1 MSTVTKYQ
9 PGTLVHYRNR
19 DWMVLPSEDSEIL
32 RIKPLGGS
40 EEEETAILL
49 ALNLPSEKIST
60 ASFPEPDPTQLGD
73 FETAKLLFDASRL
86 SFRNSAGPFRCMG
99 KLSFR
104 PRSYQLVPLVMA
116 LKQDVVRLMI
126 ADDVG
131 IGKTIE
137 ALIILKELME
147 RGEVK
152 KFAVICPPHLCE
164 QWQQEIKDKL
174 DIEAE
179 IIRSSTAAK
188 LDRMIPDD
196 QSVFHH
202 IPYQVISI
210 DYIKADR
217 RRGIFINDCPDFI
230 IVDEAH
236 TCALPEGSKTK
247 SQQQRHLL
255 LHDIAQNPKRNIL
268 LLTAT
273 PHSGKDEEFTSL
285 LSLLKP
291 EFGKL
296 NFERIEQSDKKKLAK
311 HFVQRKRE
319 NIRRWLNEE
328 TEFPRRDSKEIGY
341 TLTFEYQMFYQNLLR
356 FARGISKVEAETKQ
370 AQLLRSWAAIALIKG
385 AMSSPDMAVE
395 MLERRKEKLQ
405 SGNEELDSPS
415 IEETLF
421 EDLEFSSDIP
431 RLDLIENLD
440 LKNDEITQLTSLQEE
455 ARLLTRKEVDR
466 KFDATLKLIKQW
478 VSEGYHPIIFC
489 HYIATAHYVKKRLIE
504 ELPRNVKVEAVTSEL
519 ADEQRREQID
529 ILGKHEGSRVLVATD
544 CLSEGINLQ
553 EYFTA
558 VLHYDL
564 PWNPNRIEQREGRV
578 DRFGQ
583 TAPEIK
589 TYILHGEDNAMDQF
603 VMEVLIKKV
612 REIQKS
618 IGVSINIGENSKSI
632 MAEAAKRILFDEKTT
647 GIQSKLFVDTEETVS
662 NELELARKK
671 GENIRSIFAHETID
685 PEAIKKDLEAVD
697 EAIGDV
703 NTVAGFV
710 RGAVSQLGGVCK
722 SDGVGFIL
730 QPQNL
735 PPHIRR
741 FFGNDQQVKIS
752 FVSPTP
758 KGYKYIGRNHAFVEQ
773 LCHFLLAIAFEPH
786 PEFGKMA
793 RVCEIQT
800 DSVTSRTALI
810 MFRVRNVIKEVAAQ
824 RESVAEEMY
833 LWGYRAISGE
843 LETIEYSEAKKLLLE
858 AKAISNL
865 PAERQ
870 SQDISEELKRFDQ
883 MKPKFIEL
891 ANQRADNLVEAHG
904 RFKELIGGRR
914 YEKATPILPPDVMGL
929 YILMPKPKAL

>member
-1 MSTVTKYQ
+1 MSTATKHQ
-9 PGTLVHYRNR
+9 PGTLVHFRNR
-19 DWMVLPSEDSEIL
+19 DWMVLPSDDSGIL

-40 EEEETAILL
+40 EEEETAVFLD
-49 ALNLPSEKIST
+49 LNLPSDKITS
-60 ASFPEPDPTQLGD
+60 ASFPEPEPTQLGD

-116 LKQDVVRLMI
+116 LKQDIVRLMI

-131 IGKTIE
+131 IGKTVE

-188 LDRMIPDD
+188 LDRLIPDD

-202 IPYQVISI
+202 IPFQVISI
-210 DYIKADR
+210 DYIKADK
-217 RRGIFINDCPDFI
+217 RRGIFINDCPDFV

-255 LHDIAQNPKRNIL
+255 LHEIASNPKRGLL

-273 PHSGKDEEFTSL
+273 PHSGKDAEFTSL
-285 LSLLKP
+285 LGLLKP
-291 EFGKL
+291 EFAKL
-296 NFERIEQSDKKKLAK
+296 NFEHIDQKDKKKLAK
-311 HFVQRKRE
+311 YFIQRKRE

-328 TEFPRRDSKEIGY
+328 TEFPERDSKEIGY
-341 TLTFEYQMFYQNLLR
+341 VLTPEYQLFYQNLLR
-356 FARGISKVEAETKQ
+356 FARGISEVEAETKQ

-385 AMSSPDMAVE
+385 AMSSPDMAVD
-395 MLERRKEKLQ
+395 MLERRKEKILSESEDVQ
-405 SGNEELDSPS
+405 APS
-415 IEETLF
+415 LEDTLF

-431 RLDLIENLD
+431 RTDLIENLE
-440 LKNDEITQLTSLQEE
+440 LQNEEIMELTALQDEV
-455 ARLLTRKEVDR
+455 RLLTRKDVDR
-466 KFDATLKLIKQW
+466 KLETTIKLIKQW
-478 VSEGYHPIIFC
+478 IKEGYDPIIFC
-489 HYIATAHYVKKRLIE
+489 HYISTAHYVKKRLVE
-504 ELPRNVKVEAVTSEL
+504 ELPKNVCIESVTSEL

-529 ILGKHEGSRVLVATD
+529 LMGKSEGRRVLVATD

-589 TYILHGEDNAMDQF
+589 TYVLYGEDNAMDTF

-632 MAEAAKRILFDEKTT
+632 MAEAAKRILFDQKSSGT
-647 GIQSKLFVDTEETVS
+647 QSRLFADTEETVS

-671 GENIRSIFAHETID
+671 GENLRSIFAHETID

-703 NTVAGFV
+703 STVAGFV
-710 RGAVSQLGGVCK
+710 RGAVAQLGGVCK
-722 SDGVGFIL
+722 SDGVGYIL

-741 FFGNDQQVKIS
+741 PFGTEQQVKIS

-758 KGYKYIGRNHAFVEQ
+758 KGYKYIGRNHTFVEQ

-786 PEFGKMA
+786 PEYGKMA

-800 DSVTSRTALI
+800 DAVSARTALV
-810 MFRVRNVIKEVAAQ
+810 MFRVRNVIKEVAAN

-833 LWGYRAISGE
+833 LWGYRSVSGNM
-843 LETIEYSEAKKLLLE
+843 ETIEYKEAKNLLIE
-858 AKAISNL
+858 AKALSNL
-865 PAERQ
+865 PIERQ
-870 SQDISEELKRFDQ
+870 TQDIQEELKRFEA
-883 MKPKFIEL
+883 MKPQFIEL
-891 ANQRADNLVEAHG
+891 ANQRADTLVEAHS

-914 YEKATPILPPDVMGL
+914 YEKATPVLPPDVMGV

>member
-1 MSTVTKYQ
+1 MSTAIQHQ
-9 PGTLVHYRNR
+9 PGTLIRYRNR
-19 DWMVLPSEDSEIL
+19 DWMVLPSDDIDIL

-40 EEEETAILL
+40 EEEETAVFLG
-49 ALNLPSEKIST
+49 LNLPSEKITS
-60 ASFPEPDPTQLGD
+60 ASFPEPEPTQLGD

-116 LKQDVVRLMI
+116 LKQDTVRLMI

-137 ALIILKELME
+137 ALIILKEMME

-152 KFAVICPPHLCE
+152 RFAVICPPHLCE

-188 LDRMIPDD
+188 LDRIIPDD

-202 IPYQVISI
+202 IPFQVISI
-210 DYIKADR
+210 DYIKADK

-236 TCALPEGSKTK
+236 TCALPEGSKSK

-255 LHDIAQNPKRNIL
+255 LDEIASNPKRNLL

-273 PHSGKDEEFTSL
+273 PHSGKDAEFTSL
-285 LSLLKP
+285 LGLLKP

-296 NFERIEQSDKKKLAK
+296 NFEHIEQSDKKKLARY
-311 HFVQRKRE
+311 FIQRKRE

-328 TEFPRRDSKEIGY
+328 TEFPQRDSKEIGY
-341 TLTFEYQMFYQNLLR
+341 SLTPEYQLFYQSLLR
-356 FARGISKVEAETKQ
+356 FARGISEVEAETKQ

-395 MLERRKEKLQ
+395 MLERRKEKLL
-405 SGNEELDSPS
+405 SGNEEVEAPS
-415 IEETLF
+415 LEDTLF

-431 RLDLIENLD
+431 RTDLLETLDLEGEEIKD
-440 LKNDEITQLTSLQEE
+440 LTALQNE
-455 ARLLTRKEVDR
+455 ARLLARKEIDR
-466 KFDATLKLIKQW
+466 KIETSIKLIKQW
-478 VSEGYHPIIFC
+478 IKEGHDPIIFC
-489 HYIATAHYVKKRLIE
+489 HYIATAHYVKKRLVE
-504 ELPRNVKVEAVTSEL
+504 ELPKNVCVEAITSEM

-529 ILGKHEGSRVLVATD
+529 LMGKSEGRRVLIATD

-553 EYFTA
+553 EHFTA

-589 TYILHGEDNAMDQF
+589 TYVLYGEDNAMDTF
-603 VMEVLIKKV
+603 VMDVLIRKV

-632 MAEAAKRILFDEKTT
+632 MAEAAKRILFDKSS
-647 GIQSKLFVDTEETVS
+647 GMQSRLFADTEESVT

-671 GENIRSIFAHETID
+671 GENLRSIFAHERID
-685 PEAIKKDLEAVD
+685 PVAIKQDLEAVD

-703 NTVAGFV
+703 DTVASFV
-710 RGAVSQLGGVCK
+710 QGAMAQLGGVCK
-722 SDGVGFIL
+722 SDGIGFVL

-741 FFGNDQQVKIS
+741 FFGKDQQVKIS
-752 FVSPTP
+752 FISPTP

-773 LCHFLLAIAFEPH
+773 LCHFLLAIAFEPN
-786 PEFGKMA
+786 PEYGKMA

-800 DSVTSRTALI
+800 DAVISRTALI

-833 LWGYRAISGE
+833 LWGYRSNAGSM
-843 LETIEYSEAKKLLLE
+843 ETIEYKEAKNLLMA
-858 AKAISNL
+858 AKALSNL
-865 PAERQ
+865 PVERQ
-870 SQDISEELKRFDQ
+870 VQDIQEELKRFDT
-883 MKPKFIEL
+883 MKPQFIEL

-904 RFKELIGGRR
+904 RFKDLIGGRR
-914 YEKATPILPPDVMGL
+914 YEKATPVLPPDVMGV

>member
-1 MSTVTKYQ
+1 MSTETKYQ
-9 PGTLVHYRNR
+9 PGTLINYRNR
-19 DWMVLPSEDSEIL
+19 DWMVLPSDESDVL

-40 EEEETAILL
+40 EEEETAIFL

-174 DIEAE
+174 DIESE

-210 DYIKADR
+210 DYIKADK

-255 LHDIAQNPKRNIL
+255 LHDISTNPKRNIL

-328 TEFPRRDSKEIGY
+328 TEFPQRDSKEIGY

-385 AMSSPDMAVE
+385 AMSSPDMAIE

-405 SGNEELDSPS
+405 SGSEEIDSPS

-440 LKNDEITQLTSLQEE
+440 LKNDEIVQLTSLQDE
-455 ARLLTRKEVDR
+455 ARLLTRKQVDR
-466 KFDATLKLIKQW
+466 KFDATFKLIKQW
-478 VSEGYHPIIFC
+478 VSEGFHPIIFC

-504 ELPRNVKVEAVTSEL
+504 ELPRNVKVVAVTSEL

-529 ILGKHEGSRVLVATD
+529 ILGKFEGSRVLVATD

-647 GIQSKLFVDTEETVS
+647 GIQSKLFGDTEETVS
-662 NELELARKK
+662 NELELARRK

-703 NTVAGFV
+703 KTVEGFV
-710 RGAVSQLGGVCK
+710 HGAVSQLGGVCK

-741 FFGNDQQVKIS
+741 FFGKEQQVKIS

-758 KGYKYIGRNHAFVEQ
+758 KGYKYIGRNNAFVEQ

-786 PEFGKMA
+786 PEYGKMA

-800 DSVTSRTALI
+800 DSVVSRTALI

-833 LWGYRAISGE
+833 LWGYRAISGD
-843 LETIEYSEAKKLLLE
+843 LETIEYLEAKKLLLE

-870 SQDISEELKRFDQ
+870 TQDIRDELKRFDQ

>member
-1 MSTVTKYQ
+1 MSTETKYQ
-9 PGTLVHYRNR
+9 PGTLVNYRNR
-19 DWMVLPSEDSEIL
+19 DWMVLPSDESDVL

-40 EEEETAILL
+40 EEEETAIFL

-174 DIEAE
+174 DIESE

-210 DYIKADR
+210 DYIKADK

-255 LHDIAQNPKRNIL
+255 LHDISTNPKRNIL

-285 LSLLKP
+285 LGLLKP
-291 EFGKL
+291 EFGRL

-328 TEFPRRDSKEIGY
+328 TEFPQRDSKEIGY

-440 LKNDEITQLTSLQEE
+440 LKNDEIAQLTSLQEE

-466 KFDATLKLIKQW
+466 KFEATFKLIKQW
-478 VSEGYHPIIFC
+478 VAEGFHPIIFC

-529 ILGKHEGSRVLVATD
+529 ILGKHVGSRVLVATD

-647 GIQSKLFVDTEETVS
+647 GIQSKLFVDTEETVT

-710 RGAVSQLGGVCK
+710 QGAVSQLGGVCK

-741 FFGNDQQVKIS
+741 YFGNDQKVKIS

-758 KGYKYIGRNHAFVEQ
+758 KGYKYIGRNHAFVEH

>member
-1 MSTVTKYQ
+1 
-9 PGTLVHYRNR
+9 
-19 DWMVLPSEDSEIL
+19 MVLPSDDIDIL

-40 EEEETAILL
+40 EEEETAVFLG
-49 ALNLPSEKIST
+49 LNLPSEKITS
-60 ASFPEPDPTQLGD
+60 ASFPEPEPTQLGD

-116 LKQDVVRLMI
+116 LKQDTVRLMI

-137 ALIILKELME
+137 ALIILKEMME

-152 KFAVICPPHLCE
+152 RFAVICPPHLCE

-188 LDRMIPDD
+188 LDRIIPDD

-202 IPYQVISI
+202 IPFQVISI
-210 DYIKADR
+210 DYIKADK

-236 TCALPEGSKTK
+236 TCALPEGSKSK

-255 LHDIAQNPKRNIL
+255 LDEIASNPKRNLL

-273 PHSGKDEEFTSL
+273 PHSGKDAEFTSL
-285 LSLLKP
+285 LGLLKP

-296 NFERIEQSDKKKLAK
+296 NFEHIEQSDKKKLARY
-311 HFVQRKRE
+311 FIQRKRE

-328 TEFPRRDSKEIGY
+328 TEFPQRDSKEIGY
-341 TLTFEYQMFYQNLLR
+341 SLTPEYQLFYQSLLR
-356 FARGISKVEAETKQ
+356 FARGISEVEAETKQ

-395 MLERRKEKLQ
+395 MLERRKEKLL
-405 SGNEELDSPS
+405 SGNEEVEAPS
-415 IEETLF
+415 LEDTLF

-431 RLDLIENLD
+431 RTDLLETLDLEGEEIKD
-440 LKNDEITQLTSLQEE
+440 LTALQNE
-455 ARLLTRKEVDR
+455 ARLLARKEIDR
-466 KFDATLKLIKQW
+466 KIETSIKLIKQW
-478 VSEGYHPIIFC
+478 IKEGHDPIIFC
-489 HYIATAHYVKKRLIE
+489 HYIATAHYVKKRLVE
-504 ELPRNVKVEAVTSEL
+504 ELPKNVCVEAITSEM

-529 ILGKHEGSRVLVATD
+529 LMGKSEGRRVLIATD

-553 EYFTA
+553 EHFTA

-589 TYILHGEDNAMDQF
+589 TYVLYGEDNAMDTF
-603 VMEVLIKKV
+603 VMDVLIRKV

-632 MAEAAKRILFDEKTT
+632 MAEAAKRILFDKSS
-647 GIQSKLFVDTEETVS
+647 GMQSRLFADTEESVT

-671 GENIRSIFAHETID
+671 GENLRSIFAHERID
-685 PEAIKKDLEAVD
+685 PVAIKQDLEAVD

-703 NTVAGFV
+703 DTVASFV
-710 RGAVSQLGGVCK
+710 QGAMAQLGGVCK
-722 SDGVGFIL
+722 SDGIGFVL

-741 FFGNDQQVKIS
+741 FFGKDQQVKIS
-752 FVSPTP
+752 FISPTP

-773 LCHFLLAIAFEPH
+773 LCHFLLAIAFEPN
-786 PEFGKMA
+786 PEYGKMA

-800 DSVTSRTALI
+800 DAVISRTALI

-833 LWGYRAISGE
+833 LWGYRSNAGSM
-843 LETIEYSEAKKLLLE
+843 ETIEYKEAKNLLMA
-858 AKAISNL
+858 AKALSNL
-865 PAERQ
+865 PVERQ
-870 SQDISEELKRFDQ
+870 VQDIQEELKRFDT
-883 MKPKFIEL
+883 MKPQFIEL

-904 RFKELIGGRR
+904 RFKDLIGGRR
-914 YEKATPILPPDVMGL
+914 YEKATPVLPPDVMGV

>member
-1 MSTVTKYQ
+1 MSTAIQHQ
-9 PGTLVHYRNR
+9 PGTLIRYRNR
-19 DWMVLPSEDSEIL
+19 DWMVLPSDDLDIL

-40 EEEETAILL
+40 EEEETAVFLG
-49 ALNLPSEKIST
+49 LNLPSEKITS
-60 ASFPEPDPTQLGD
+60 ASFPEPEPTQLGD

-116 LKQDVVRLMI
+116 LKQDTVRLMI

-137 ALIILKELME
+137 ALIILKEMME

-152 KFAVICPPHLCE
+152 RFAVICPPHLCE

-188 LDRMIPDD
+188 LDRIIPDD

-202 IPYQVISI
+202 IPFQVISI
-210 DYIKADR
+210 DYIKADK

-236 TCALPEGSKTK
+236 TCALPEGSKSK

-255 LHDIAQNPKRNIL
+255 LDEIASNPKRNLL

-273 PHSGKDEEFTSL
+273 PHSGKDAEFTSL
-285 LSLLKP
+285 LGLLKP

-296 NFERIEQSDKKKLAK
+296 NFEHIEQSDKKKLAR
-311 HFVQRKRE
+311 HFIQRKRE

-328 TEFPRRDSKEIGY
+328 TEFPQRDSKEIGY
-341 TLTFEYQMFYQNLLR
+341 SLTPEYQLFYQSLLR
-356 FARGISKVEAETKQ
+356 FARGISEVEAETKQ

-395 MLERRKEKLQ
+395 MLERRKEKLL
-405 SGNEELDSPS
+405 SGNEEVEAPS
-415 IEETLF
+415 LEDTLF

-431 RLDLIENLD
+431 RTDLLETLDLEGEEIKD
-440 LKNDEITQLTSLQEE
+440 LTALQNE
-455 ARLLTRKEVDR
+455 ARLLARKEIDR
-466 KFDATLKLIKQW
+466 KIETSIKLIKQW
-478 VSEGYHPIIFC
+478 IKEGHDPIIFC
-489 HYIATAHYVKKRLIE
+489 HYIATAHYVKKRLVE
-504 ELPRNVKVEAVTSEL
+504 ELPKNVCVEAITSEM

-529 ILGKHEGSRVLVATD
+529 LMGKSEGRRVLIATD

-553 EYFTA
+553 EHFTA

-589 TYILHGEDNAMDQF
+589 TYVLYGEDNAMDTF
-603 VMEVLIKKV
+603 VMDVLIRKV

-632 MAEAAKRILFDEKTT
+632 MAEAAKRILFDKSS
-647 GIQSKLFVDTEETVS
+647 GMQSRLFADTEESVT

-671 GENIRSIFAHETID
+671 GENLRSIFAHESID
-685 PEAIKKDLEAVD
+685 PVAIKQDLEAVD

-703 NTVAGFV
+703 DTVASFV
-710 RGAVSQLGGVCK
+710 QGAVAQLGGVCK
-722 SDGVGFIL
+722 SDGIGFVL

-741 FFGNDQQVKIS
+741 FFGKDQQVKIS
-752 FVSPTP
+752 FISPTP

-773 LCHFLLAIAFEPH
+773 LCHFLLAIAFEPN
-786 PEFGKMA
+786 PEYGKMA

-800 DSVTSRTALI
+800 DAVLSRTALI
-810 MFRVRNVIKEVAAQ
+810 MFRVRNVIKEVAAH

-833 LWGYRAISGE
+833 LWGYRSNAGSM
-843 LETIEYSEAKKLLLE
+843 ETIEYKEAKNLLMA
-858 AKAISNL
+858 AKALSNL
-865 PAERQ
+865 PVERQ
-870 SQDISEELKRFDQ
+870 VQDIQEELKRFDT
-883 MKPKFIEL
+883 MKPQFIEL

-904 RFKELIGGRR
+904 RFKDLIGGRR
-914 YEKATPILPPDVMGL
+914 YEKATPILPPDVMGV

>member
-1 MSTVTKYQ
+1 MSTAIQHQ
-9 PGTLVHYRNR
+9 PGTLIRYRNR
-19 DWMVLPSEDSEIL
+19 DWMVLPSDDLDIL

-40 EEEETAILL
+40 EEEETAVFLG
-49 ALNLPSEKIST
+49 LNLPSEKITS
-60 ASFPEPDPTQLGD
+60 ASFPEPEPTQLGD

-116 LKQDVVRLMI
+116 LKQDTVRLMI

-137 ALIILKELME
+137 ALIILKEMME

-152 KFAVICPPHLCE
+152 RFAVICPPHLCE

-188 LDRMIPDD
+188 LDRIIPDD

-202 IPYQVISI
+202 IPFQVISI
-210 DYIKADR
+210 DYIKADK

-236 TCALPEGSKTK
+236 TCALPEGSKSK

-255 LHDIAQNPKRNIL
+255 LDEIASNPKRNLL

-273 PHSGKDEEFTSL
+273 PHSGKDAEFTSL
-285 LSLLKP
+285 LGLLKP
-291 EFGKL
+291 EFGNL
-296 NFERIEQSDKKKLAK
+296 NFEHIAQSDKKKLAR
-311 HFVQRKRE
+311 HFIQRKRE

-328 TEFPRRDSKEIGY
+328 TEFPQRDSKEIGY
-341 TLTFEYQMFYQNLLR
+341 SLTPEYQLFYQSLLR
-356 FARGISKVEAETKQ
+356 FARGISEVEAETKQ

-395 MLERRKEKLQ
+395 MLERRKEKLL
-405 SGNEELDSPS
+405 SGNEEVEAPS
-415 IEETLF
+415 LEDTLF

-431 RLDLIENLD
+431 RTDLLETLDLEGEEIKD
-440 LKNDEITQLTSLQEE
+440 LTALQNE
-455 ARLLTRKEVDR
+455 ARLLVRKEIDR
-466 KFDATLKLIKQW
+466 KIETSIKLIKQW
-478 VSEGYHPIIFC
+478 IKEGHDPIIFC
-489 HYIATAHYVKKRLIE
+489 HYIATAHYVKKRLVE
-504 ELPRNVKVEAVTSEL
+504 ELPKNVCIEAITSEL

-529 ILGKHEGSRVLVATD
+529 LMGKSEGRRVLVATD

-553 EYFTA
+553 EHFTA

-589 TYILHGEDNAMDQF
+589 TYVLYGEDNAMDTF
-603 VMEVLIKKV
+603 VMDVLIRKV

-632 MAEAAKRILFDEKTT
+632 MAEAAKRILFDKSS
-647 GIQSKLFVDTEETVS
+647 GMQSRLFADTEESVT

-671 GENIRSIFAHETID
+671 GENLRSIFAHESID
-685 PEAIKKDLEAVD
+685 PVAIKQDLEAVD

-703 NTVAGFV
+703 DTVASFV
-710 RGAVSQLGGVCK
+710 QGAVAQLGGVCK
-722 SDGVGFIL
+722 SDGIGFVL

-741 FFGNDQQVKIS
+741 FFGKDQQVKIS
-752 FVSPTP
+752 FISPTP

-773 LCHFLLAIAFEPH
+773 LCHFLLAIAFEPN
-786 PEFGKMA
+786 PEYGKMA

-800 DSVTSRTALI
+800 DAVLSRTALI
-810 MFRVRNVIKEVAAQ
+810 MFRVRNVIKEVAAH

-833 LWGYRAISGE
+833 LWGYRSNAGSM
-843 LETIEYSEAKKLLLE
+843 ETIEYKEAKNLLMA
-858 AKAISNL
+858 AKALSNL
-865 PAERQ
+865 PVERQ
-870 SQDISEELKRFDQ
+870 VQDIQEELKRFDT
-883 MKPKFIEL
+883 MKPQFIEL

-914 YEKATPILPPDVMGL
+914 YEKATPVLPPDVMGV

>member
-1 MSTVTKYQ
+1 MRTLTQRQ
-9 PGTLVHYRNR
+9 PGTLVRYRNR
-19 DWMVLPSEDSEIL
+19 DWMVLPSDNAELL

-40 EEEETAILL
+40 EEEETAVFLP
-49 ALNLPSEKIST
+49 LNLPSESITS
-60 ASFPEPDPTQLGD
+60 ASFPEPDSSQLGD

-116 LKQDVVRLMI
+116 LRQNTVRLMI

-131 IGKTIE
+131 IGKTVE
-137 ALIILKELME
+137 ALIILKEMME
-147 RGEVK
+147 RGEAK
-152 KFAVICPPHLCE
+152 KFAVICPPHLCD

-210 DYIKADR
+210 DYVKSDK

-236 TCALPEGSKTK
+236 TCALPDGAKAK
-247 SQQQRHLL
+247 SQQQRHNL
-255 LHDIAQNPKRNIL
+255 LHDISQDPKRNML

-273 PHSGKDEEFTSL
+273 PHSGKDAEFTSL

-291 EFGKL
+291 EFGSL
-296 NFERIEQSDKKKLAK
+296 SFESIEQKDKKKLAQ

-319 NIRRWLNEE
+319 NIRRWLNEK
-328 TEFPRRDSKEIGY
+328 TEFPDRDSKEIGY
-341 TLTFEYQMFYQNLLR
+341 SLTPEYQMFYQNLLR
-356 FARGISKVEAETKQ
+356 FARGISSVEAESKQ

-395 MLERRKEKLQ
+395 MLERRKEKLLLGGE
-405 SGNEELDSPS
+405 SADAPS
-415 IEETLF
+415 IEDTLF

-431 RLDLIENLD
+431 RTDLLETMD
-440 LKNDEITQLTSLQEE
+440 LESNEINELMALQNE
-455 ARLLTRKEVDR
+455 AKLLVRPGIDR
-466 KFDATLKLIKQW
+466 KLEATIKIIKQW
-478 VSEGYHPIIFC
+478 IKEGHDPIIFC
-489 HYIATAHYVKKRLIE
+489 HYIATAQYVKRRLVE
-504 ELPRNVKVEAVTSEL
+504 ELPKSVRVEAVTSEL

-529 ILGKHEGSRVLVATD
+529 LMGKSEGRRILVATD

-553 EYFTA
+553 EFFTA

-589 TYILHGEDNAMDQF
+589 TYVLYGEDNAMDSF
-603 VMEVLIKKV
+603 IMEILIKKV

-632 MAEAAKRILFDEKTT
+632 MAEAARRILFDEKSS
-647 GIQSKLFVDTEETVS
+647 GVQSRLFTDTEETIS

-671 GENIRSIFAHETID
+671 GENLRSIFAHESID
-685 PEAIKKDLEAVD
+685 PESIKRDLEAVD

-710 RGAVSQLGGVCK
+710 QGAVAQLGGVCK
-722 SDGVGFIL
+722 SDGVGYVL

-741 FFGNDQQVKIS
+741 FFGSDQQVKIS

-786 PEFGKMA
+786 PEYGRMA

-800 DSVTSRTALI
+800 DHVSTRTALV
-810 MFRVRNVIKEVAAQ
+810 MFRVRNVINEVAAV

-833 LWGYRAISGE
+833 LWGYRSKAGNM
-843 LETIEYSEAKKLLLE
+843 ETIEYPEAKRLLME
-858 AKAISNL
+858 AEALSNF
-865 PAERQ
+865 PIERQ
-870 SQDISEELKRFDQ
+870 KQDIQEELERFES

-891 ANQRADNLVEAHG
+891 ANQRADKLVESHG
-904 RFKELIGGRR
+904 RFKDLIGGRR
-914 YEKATPILPPDVMGL
+914 YEKATPILPPDVMGVYL
-929 YILMPKPKAL
+929 LMPKPKAL

>member
-1 MSTVTKYQ
+1 MSKDRQHQ
-9 PGTLVHYRNR
+9 PGTLVRYRNR
-19 DWMVLPSEDSEIL
+19 DWMVLPSDDSDIL

-40 EEEETAILL
+40 EEEETAVFLD
-49 ALNLPSEKIST
+49 LNLPSEKITS
-60 ASFPEPDPTQLGD
+60 ASFPEPEPTQLGD
-73 FETAKLLFDASRL
+73 FETAKLLFNASRL

-116 LKQDVVRLMI
+116 LKQDTVRLMV

-131 IGKTIE
+131 IGKTVE
-137 ALIILKELME
+137 ALIILKEMME

-202 IPYQVISI
+202 IPFQVISI
-210 DYIKADR
+210 DYIKADK
-217 RRGIFINDCPDFI
+217 RRGIFINDCPDFV

-255 LHDIAQNPKRNIL
+255 LHEIASNAKRNLL

-273 PHSGKDEEFTSL
+273 PHSGKDAEFTSL
-285 LSLLKP
+285 LGLLKP

-296 NFERIEQSDKKKLAK
+296 NFEHIEQNDKKKLAK
-311 HFVQRKRE
+311 YFIQRKRE

-328 TEFPRRDSKEIGY
+328 TEFPQRDSKEIGY
-341 TLTFEYQMFYQNLLR
+341 ALTPEYQLFYQNLLR
-356 FARGISKVEAETKQ
+356 FARGISEVESETKQ

-395 MLERRKEKLQ
+395 ILERRKEKLL
-405 SGNEELDSPS
+405 SGSEEIEAPS
-415 IEETLF
+415 LEDTLF

-431 RLDLIENLD
+431 RTDLLETLDLES
-440 LKNDEITQLTSLQEE
+440 DEIKELTELQNEAHSL
-455 ARLLTRKEVDR
+455 ARKEIDR
-466 KFDATLKLIKQW
+466 KLDTTIKLIKQW
-478 VSEGYHPIIFC
+478 LEEGFAPIIFC
-489 HYIATAHYVKKRLIE
+489 HYIATAHYVKKRLLE
-504 ELPRNVKVEAVTSEL
+504 ELPKNVRIEAVTSEM

-529 ILGKHEGSRVLVATD
+529 LMGKSDGRRVLVATD

-553 EYFTA
+553 EFFNA

-589 TYILHGEDNAMDQF
+589 TYVLYGEDNAMDSF
-603 VMEVLIKKV
+603 VMEVLIRKV

-632 MAEAAKRILFDEKTT
+632 MAEAAKRILFDKSS
-647 GIQSKLFVDTEETVS
+647 GPQSRLFTETDETVS

-671 GENIRSIFAHETID
+671 GENLRSIFAHETID

-703 NTVAGFV
+703 DTVAGFV
-710 RGAVSQLGGVCK
+710 QGAVAQLGGVCK
-722 SDGVGFIL
+722 SDGIGYIL

-741 FFGNDQQVKIS
+741 FFGNEPQVKIS

-758 KGYKYIGRNHAFVEQ
+758 KSYKYIGRNHAFVEQ

-786 PEFGKMA
+786 PEYGKMA

-800 DSVTSRTALI
+800 DAVTSKTALI
-810 MFRVRNVIKEVAAQ
+810 MFRVRNVIKEVAAH

-833 LWGYRAISGE
+833 LWGYRSNTGNM
-843 LETIEYSEAKKLLLE
+843 ETIEYKEAKNLLME
-858 AKAISNL
+858 AKALSNL

-870 SQDISEELKRFDQ
+870 VQDIQEELKRFDT
-883 MKPKFIEL
+883 MKAEFIEL

-904 RFKELIGGRR
+904 RFKDLIGGRR
-914 YEKATPILPPDVMGL
+914 YEKATPVLPPDVMGV

>member
-1 MSTVTKYQ
+1 MSTATQHQ
-9 PGTLVHYRNR
+9 PGTLVRYRNR
-19 DWMVLPSEDSEIL
+19 DWMVLPSDDSDIL

-40 EEEETAILL
+40 EEEETAVFLP
-49 ALNLPSEKIST
+49 LNLPSEKISS
-60 ASFPEPDPTQLGD
+60 ASFPEPEPDQLGD

-116 LKQDVVRLMI
+116 LKQDTVRLMI

-137 ALIILKELME
+137 ALIILKEMME
-147 RGEVK
+147 RGEAK

-179 IIRSSTAAK
+179 ILRSSTAAK

-202 IPYQVISI
+202 IPFQVISI
-210 DYIKADR
+210 DYIKSDK

-236 TCALPEGSKTK
+236 TCALPEGAKTK
-247 SQQQRHLL
+247 SQQQRHNL
-255 LHDIAQNPKRNIL
+255 LHDIAKDPKRNLL

-273 PHSGKDEEFTSL
+273 PHSGKDSEFTSL
-285 LSLLKP
+285 LGLLKP
-291 EFGKL
+291 EFGSL
-296 NFERIEQSDKKKLAK
+296 NFEHIEQKDKKKLAQY
-311 HFVQRKRE
+311 FIQRKRE

-328 TEFPRRDSKEIGY
+328 TEFPERDSKEIGY
-341 TLTFEYQMFYQNLLR
+341 ALTPEYQLFYQNLLR
-356 FARGISKVEAETKQ
+356 FARGISSAEAESKQ

-385 AMSSPDMAVE
+385 AMSSPDMAID
-395 MLERRKEKLQ
+395 MLERRKEKLL
-405 SGNEELDSPS
+405 SGGGE
-415 IEETLF
+415 IETPTLEDTLF

-431 RLDLIENLD
+431 RTDLIETLD
-440 LKNDEITQLTSLQEE
+440 LESDEIKELSSLQNE
-455 ARLLTRKEVDR
+455 ARSLARPDIDR
-466 KFDATLKLIKQW
+466 KLETTIKLIKQW
-478 VSEGYHPIIFC
+478 LKEGHDPIIFC
-489 HYIATAHYVKKRLIE
+489 HYISTAHYVKKRLAE
-504 ELPRNVKVEAVTSEL
+504 ELPKNVRIEAITSEL

-529 ILGKHEGSRVLVATD
+529 LMGKSEGRRVLVATD

-553 EYFTA
+553 EFFTA

-589 TYILHGEDNAMDQF
+589 TYVLYGEDNAMDTF

-632 MAEAAKRILFDEKTT
+632 MAEAAKRILFDEKSS
-647 GIQSKLFVDTEETVS
+647 GVQSRLFADTEETVS

-671 GENIRSIFAHETID
+671 GENLRSIFAHETID

-703 NTVAGFV
+703 ETVADFV
-710 RGAVSQLGGVCK
+710 QGAVAQLGGVCK
-722 SDGVGFIL
+722 FDGVGYIL

-735 PPHIRR
+735 PAHIRR

-758 KGYKYIGRNHAFVEQ
+758 KGYKYIGRNHSFVEQ

-793 RVCEIQT
+793 RVSEIQT
-800 DSVTSRTALI
+800 EAVSSRTALI
-810 MFRVRNVIKEVAAQ
+810 MFRVRNVIKEVAAH

-833 LWGYRAISGE
+833 LWGYRSNAGTM
-843 LETIEYSEAKKLLLE
+843 ETLEYSEAKKLLKE
-858 AKAISNL
+858 SKALSNL
-865 PAERQ
+865 PIERQ
-870 SQDISEELKRFDQ
+870 KQDILEEMKRFDN
-883 MKPKFIEL
+883 MKPQFIEL
-891 ANQRADNLVEAHG
+891 ANQRADKLVEAHG
-904 RFKELIGGRR
+904 RFKDLIGGRR
-914 YEKATPILPPDVMGL
+914 YEKATPVLPPDVMGV

>member
-1 MSTVTKYQ
+1 MSTAIQHQ
-9 PGTLVHYRNR
+9 PGTLIRYRNR
-19 DWMVLPSEDSEIL
+19 DWMVLPSDDLDIL

-40 EEEETAILL
+40 EEEETAVFLD
-49 ALNLPSEKIST
+49 LNLPSEKITS
-60 ASFPEPDPTQLGD
+60 ASFPEPEPTQLGD

-116 LKQDVVRLMI
+116 LKQDTVRLMI

-137 ALIILKELME
+137 ALVILKEMME

-152 KFAVICPPHLCE
+152 RFAVICPPHLCE

-196 QSVFHH
+196 QSVFHYM
-202 IPYQVISI
+202 PFQVISI
-210 DYIKADR
+210 DYIKADK

-255 LHDIAQNPKRNIL
+255 LHEIASNPKRNLL

-273 PHSGKDEEFTSL
+273 PHSGKDTEFTSL
-285 LSLLKP
+285 LGLLKP
-291 EFGKL
+291 EFGNL
-296 NFERIEQSDKKKLAK
+296 NFETIEQNDKKKIAK
-311 HFVQRKRE
+311 YFIQRKRD

-328 TEFPRRDSKEIGY
+328 TEFPQRDSKEIGY
-341 TLTFEYQMFYQNLLR
+341 ALTPEYQFFYRNLLR
-356 FARGISKVEAETKQ
+356 FARGISEVEAETKQ

-395 MLERRKEKLQ
+395 MLERRKEKLL
-405 SGNEELDSPS
+405 SGNEEVEAPS
-415 IEETLF
+415 LEDTLF

-431 RLDLIENLD
+431 RTDLLETLDLEGEEIKD
-440 LKNDEITQLTSLQEE
+440 LIALQNE
-455 ARLLTRKEVDR
+455 ARLLTRKEIDR
-466 KFDATLKLIKQW
+466 KIETSIKLIKQW
-478 VSEGYHPIIFC
+478 IKEGHDPIIFC
-489 HYIATAHYVKKRLIE
+489 HYIATAHYVKKRLVE
-504 ELPRNVKVEAVTSEL
+504 ELPKNVCVEAITSEL

-529 ILGKHEGSRVLVATD
+529 LMGKSEGRRVLVATD

-589 TYILHGEDNAMDQF
+589 TYVLYGEDNAMDTF

-612 REIQKS
+612 RGIQKS

-632 MAEAAKRILFDEKTT
+632 MAEAAKRILFDEST
-647 GIQSKLFVDTEETVS
+647 GTQSRLFADTEEIIT

-671 GENIRSIFAHETID
+671 GENLRSIFAHEAIN
-685 PEAIKKDLEAVD
+685 PEAIKQDLEAVD

-703 NTVAGFV
+703 DTVASFV
-710 RGAVSQLGGVCK
+710 QGAVAQLGGVSK
-722 SDGVGFIL
+722 SDGIGFVL

-741 FFGNDQQVKIS
+741 FFGKDQQVKIS
-752 FVSPTP
+752 FISPTP

-773 LCHFLLAIAFEPH
+773 LCHFLLAIAFEPN
-786 PEFGKMA
+786 PEYGKMA

-800 DSVTSRTALI
+800 DAVLSRTALI
-810 MFRVRNVIKEVAAQ
+810 MFRVRNVIKEVAAH

-833 LWGYRAISGE
+833 LWGYRSNVGSM
-843 LETIEYSEAKKLLLE
+843 ETIEYKEAKNLLME
-858 AKAISNL
+858 AKALSNL
-865 PAERQ
+865 PVERQ
-870 SQDISEELKRFDQ
+870 VQDIQEELKRFDT
-883 MKPKFIEL
+883 MKPQFIEL

-904 RFKELIGGRR
+904 RFKDLIGGRR
-914 YEKATPILPPDVMGL
+914 FEKATPVLPPDVMGV

>member
-1 MSTVTKYQ
+1 MSIAIQHQ
-9 PGTLVHYRNR
+9 PGTLIRYRNR
-19 DWMVLPSEDSEIL
+19 DWMVLPSDDSDIL
-32 RIKPLGGS
+32 LIKPLGGS

-49 ALNLPSEKIST
+49 SLNLSSEKITS
-60 ASFPEPDPTQLGD
+60 ASFPEPEPTQLGD
-73 FETAKLLFDASRL
+73 FETAKLLFNASRL

-116 LKQDVVRLMI
+116 LKQDTVRLMI

-131 IGKTIE
+131 IGKTVE
-137 ALIILKELME
+137 ALIILKEMME

-152 KFAVICPPHLCE
+152 KFAVVCPPHLCE

-188 LDRMIPDD
+188 LDRKIPDD

-210 DYIKADR
+210 DYIKSDKR
-217 RRGIFINDCPDFI
+217 KGIFINDCPDFI

-247 SQQQRHLL
+247 SQQQRHNL
-255 LHDIAQNPKRNIL
+255 LHDIASNSKRNLL

-273 PHSGKDEEFTSL
+273 PHSGKDAEFTSL
-285 LSLLKP
+285 LGLLKP

-296 NFERIEQSDKKKLAK
+296 NFENIEQSDKKKLAK
-311 HFVQRKRE
+311 YFIQRKRE
-319 NIRRWLNEE
+319 NIRRWLNEK
-328 TEFPRRDSKEIGY
+328 TEFPQRDSKEIGY
-341 TLTFEYQMFYQNLLR
+341 SLTAEYQLFYQNLLR
-356 FARGISKVEAETKQ
+356 FARGISEVESETKQ

-395 MLERRKEKLQ
+395 MLEKRKEKLIN
-405 SGNEELDSPS
+405 GDEEVETPS
-415 IEETLF
+415 LEDTLF

-431 RLDLIENLD
+431 RADLLENLD
-440 LKNDEITQLTSLQEE
+440 LQTDEIKQLIALQNE
-455 ARLLTRKEVDR
+455 ARSLVRKEVDR
-466 KFDATLKLIKQW
+466 KLETTIKLITQW
-478 VSEGYHPIIFC
+478 IKEGYDPIIFC

-504 ELPRNVKVEAVTSEL
+504 VLPKNVHIEAVTSEM

-529 ILGKHEGSRVLVATD
+529 LMGKSQGRRVLVATD

-553 EYFTA
+553 EFFTA

-589 TYILHGEDNAMDQF
+589 AYILYGEDNAMDTF
-603 VMEVLIKKV
+603 VMEILIKKV

-632 MAEAAKRILFDEKTT
+632 MAEAAKRILFNEKTSAV
-647 GIQSKLFVDTEETVS
+647 QSRLFADTEETVT
-662 NELELARKK
+662 NELEVARKK
-671 GENIRSIFAHETID
+671 GENLRSIFAHETID

-703 NTVAGFV
+703 DTVSGFV
-710 RGAVSQLGGVCK
+710 LGAVAQLGGVCK
-722 SDGVGFIL
+722 SDGIGYVL

-741 FFGNDQQVKIS
+741 FFGSQQLIKIS

-800 DSVTSRTALI
+800 DAVSTRTALI
-810 MFRVRNVIKEVAAQ
+810 MFRVRNVIKEVAAH

-833 LWGYRAISGE
+833 LWGYRSNAGKM
-843 LETIEYSEAKKLLLE
+843 ETIDYSEAKKLLME
-858 AKAISNL
+858 VKALSNL
-865 PAERQ
+865 PVERQ
-870 SQDISEELKRFDQ
+870 VQDIQEELKRFDS
-883 MKPKFIEL
+883 MKPQFIEL
-891 ANQRADNLVEAHG
+891 ANKRADNLVEAHG
-904 RFKELIGGRR
+904 RFKDLIGGRR

-929 YILMPKPKAL
+929 YILIPNPKAL

>member
-1 MSTVTKYQ
+1 MNTATLHK
-9 PGTLVHYRNR
+9 PGTLVRYRNR
-19 DWMVLPSEDSEIL
+19 DWMVLPSDDSDVL

-40 EEEETAILL
+40 EEEETAIYLPI
-49 ALNLPSEKIST
+49 NLPSEKITS
-60 ASFPEPDPTQLGD
+60 ANFPEPEPTQIGD

-131 IGKTIE
+131 IGKTVE
-137 ALIILKELME
+137 ALIILKEMME

-202 IPYQVISI
+202 ISYQVISI
-210 DYIKADR
+210 DYIKADK

-236 TCALPEGSKTK
+236 TCALPEGSKSK

-255 LHDIAQNPKRNIL
+255 LHDIASNPKRNFL

-273 PHSGKDEEFTSL
+273 PHSGKDAEFTSL
-285 LSLLKP
+285 LGLLKP
-291 EFGKL
+291 EFAKL
-296 NFERIEQSDKKKLAK
+296 NFENIDQNDKKKLAR
-311 HFVQRKRE
+311 HFIQRKRD
-319 NIRRWLNEE
+319 NIRRWLNED
-328 TEFPRRDSKEIGY
+328 TEFPHRDAKEMGY
-341 TLTFEYQMFYQNLLR
+341 TLTPEYQMFYQNLLR
-356 FARGISKVEAETKQ
+356 FARGISQVEAETKQ

-395 MLERRKEKLQ
+395 MLERRKEKLF
-405 SGNEELDSPS
+405 SGSEVVETPS
-415 IEETLF
+415 LEDTLF
-421 EDLEFSSDIP
+421 EDLEYSSDIP
-431 RLDLIENLD
+431 RMDLLETMD
-440 LKNDEITQLTSLQEE
+440 LENDEIKELTALQNE
-455 ARLLTRKEVDR
+455 ARSLAKVDVDR
-466 KFDATLKLIKQW
+466 KMETSIKLIKQW
-478 VSEGYHPIIFC
+478 IKEGHDPIIFC
-489 HYIATAHYVKKRLIE
+489 HYIATAHYVKKRLLD
-504 ELPRNVKVEAVTSEL
+504 ELPKNVIIEAVTSEM

-529 ILGKHEGSRVLVATD
+529 LMGKSEGRRVLVATD

-553 EYFTA
+553 DYFTA

-564 PWNPNRIEQREGRV
+564 PWNPNRLEQRIGRV

-589 TYILHGEDNAMDQF
+589 TYVLYGEDNAMDTF

-612 REIQKS
+612 LEIQKS
-618 IGVSINIGENSKSI
+618 IGVSINIGENNKSI
-632 MAEAAKRILFDEKTT
+632 MAEATKRILFDDKSS
-647 GIQSKLFVDTEETVS
+647 GVQKRLFADTEEIIT

-671 GENIRSIFAHETID
+671 GENIRSIFAHESID
-685 PEAIKKDLEAVD
+685 PKAIKKDLEEVD

-703 NTVAGFV
+703 NTVAYFV
-710 RGAVSQLGGVCK
+710 QGAVAQLGAVCK
-722 SDGVGFIL
+722 SDGTGYVL
-730 QPQNL
+730 LPQNL

-741 FFGNDQQVKIS
+741 FFGNEQQVKIS
-752 FVSPTP
+752 FISPTP
-758 KGYKYIGRNHAFVEQ
+758 KGYRYIGRNHAFVEQ
-773 LCHFLLAIAFEPH
+773 LCHFLLSIAFEPH
-786 PEFGKMA
+786 PEYGKMA

-800 DSVTSRTALI
+800 DAVTSRTALI
-810 MFRVRNVIKEVAAQ
+810 MFRVRNVIKEVAAK

-833 LWGYRAISGE
+833 LWGYRSNAGN
-843 LETIEYSEAKKLLLE
+843 IEIVDYKEAKQLLLE
-858 AKAISNL
+858 ARALTNL
-865 PAERQ
+865 PLERQ
-870 SQDISEELKRFDQ
+870 VQDIRDELLRFNN
-883 MKPKFIEL
+883 MKSKFIEL
-891 ANQRADNLVEAHG
+891 ASKRADNLVEAHS
-904 RFKELIGGRR
+904 RFKDLIGGRR

-929 YILMPKPKAL
+929 YLLVPKPRAI

>member
-49 ALNLPSEKIST
+49 ALNIPSEKIST

-255 LHDIAQNPKRNIL
+255 LHDIAQNAKRKIL

-296 NFERIEQSDKKKLAK
+296 NFERIEQIDKKKLAK

-328 TEFPRRDSKEIGY
+328 TEFPQRDSKEIGY
-341 TLTFEYQMFYQNLLR
+341 VLTLEYQMFYQNLLR

-440 LKNDEITQLTSLQEE
+440 LKNDEIAQLTSLQEE

-466 KFDATLKLIKQW
+466 KFDATFKLIKQW
-478 VSEGYHPIIFC
+478 VAEGYHPIIFC

-529 ILGKHEGSRVLVATD
+529 ILGKYEGSRVLVATD

-710 RGAVSQLGGVCK
+710 QGAVSQLGGVCK

-758 KGYKYIGRNHAFVEQ
+758 KGYKYIGRNHSFVEQ